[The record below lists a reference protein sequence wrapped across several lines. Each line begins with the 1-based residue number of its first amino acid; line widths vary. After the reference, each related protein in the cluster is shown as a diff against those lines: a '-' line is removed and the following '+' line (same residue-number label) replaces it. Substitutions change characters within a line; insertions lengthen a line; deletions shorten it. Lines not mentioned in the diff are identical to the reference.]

1 MTDSEN
7 DKSKILLVD
16 DEPNVL
22 RSLSRI
28 LREYNVTM
36 AENGEQGLTL
46 AGQQA
51 FDLVI
56 SDYRMPGMDGIAF
69 LSEFMRIQPDAIRMI
84 LTGYADLE
92 SAQVAINEVEVFR
105 FINKPWNNV
114 EIISAVKNGL
124 EHKHILLENQRLADQ
139 VRRQQKQL
147 TEQERILK
155 TLEEE
160 EPGITKVNWNKDGA
174 IEINEEDY
182 L

>member
-1 MTDSEN
+1 MN
-7 DKSKILLVD
+7 LPLL
-16 DEPNVL
+16 
-22 RSLSRI
+22 LS
-28 LREYNVTM
+28 
-36 AENGEQGLTL
+36 
-46 AGQQA
+46 
-51 FDLVI
+51 
-56 SDYRMPGMDGIAF
+56 
-69 LSEFMRIQPDAIRMI
+69 
-84 LTGYADLE
+84 
-92 SAQVAINEVEVFR
+92 
-105 FINKPWNNV
+105 
-114 EIISAVKNGL
+114 IISAVKNGL